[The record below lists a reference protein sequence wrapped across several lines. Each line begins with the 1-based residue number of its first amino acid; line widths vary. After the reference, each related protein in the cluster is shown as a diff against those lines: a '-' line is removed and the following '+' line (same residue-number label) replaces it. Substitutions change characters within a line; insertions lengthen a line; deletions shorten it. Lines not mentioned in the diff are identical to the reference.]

1 MSTWL
6 WKADMFPSLS
16 LGMVAFIFLQIRIPS
31 KSHLCCFSS
40 KFRSS
45 TNMKFCV
52 QFKPLIQIWK
62 VSHRGGSQLAPWVTQ
77 FTLKIQGGNS
87 ADLFFFIKPKTLSST
102 ISWLPWPEQPPT
114 IAASTRPSLFSNSRS
129 RRPAFLVGF
138 HKYLCQEII
147 FSTLYEFVRLVCQ
160 YDIHSS
166 CVGSWSP
173 IKMRATDPEIYF
185 SCL

>member
-77 FTLKIQGGNS
+77 LTLKIQGGNS
-87 ADLFFFIKPKTLSST
+87 ADLFFSLNQKLWAQLSHDCRGQNSHLPLQLPQGLPYSQTADLGGQLSLLAFINTCVRKLSSAHFMNLSDLFVSMIFT
-102 ISWLPWPEQPPT
+102 VHVWEVGLP
-114 IAASTRPSLFSNSRS
+114 
-129 RRPAFLVGF
+129 
-138 HKYLCQEII
+138 
-147 FSTLYEFVRLVCQ
+147 
-160 YDIHSS
+160 
-166 CVGSWSP
+166 
-173 IKMRATDPEIYF
+173 
-185 SCL
+185 